1 MGHTFYFADNVSYGA
16 GDINNI
22 ISKVV
27 TGGVAEV
34 FYNGTSYN
42 TSDLNK
48 IASYIST
55 YGVRTAA
62 GNALKAVK
70 NTTNTVKVLS
80 GGAFMADGAYTE
92 VDNDGVILEFVRG
105 QKNYVYIKNNLAE
118 TNSIDFVCE
127 LTEPSGDTVPL
138 AEIDQ
143 SGNITDVRVYC
154 KGRLAGY
161 QSDVNQSKIIEV
173 PYEIKANCYGNSQTV
188 TVDMGG
194 LGYSRIFNITQS
206 VTKGYNCGFGH
217 YDISTGSYYGCYPG
231 DSNKLKVTTDKLMI
245 NMSSTSKGDDEV
257 SVTFA
262 VDGSKLN
269 CTITAIYGKGANDS
283 SYSTFSGTLYLFLA

>member
-1 MGHTFYFADNVSYGA
+1 MGHTFSFADNVSYGA
-16 GDINNI
+16 GDINNV

-48 IASYIST
+48 IANYIST

-62 GNALKAVK
+62 GNTLKVVK
-70 NTTNTVKVLS
+70 NTSNTVKVLS

-118 TNSIDFVCE
+118 TNSIDFVCGI
-127 LTEPSGDTVPL
+127 TPPSGDCVPL
-138 AEIDQ
+138 AEIDKN
-143 SGNITDVRVYC
+143 GNITDKRVYC
-154 KGRLAGY
+154 KGKLAGY
-161 QSDVNQSKIIEV
+161 QSDVNQSKMIEV
-173 PYEIKANCYGNSQTV
+173 PYEIRANCIQKTKTV

-194 LGYSRIFNITQS
+194 FGYSKIINMTQT
-206 VTKGYNCGFGH
+206 VTEDYNCGFGH
-217 YDISTGSYYGCYPG
+217 YDINSESYYGCYANE
-231 DSNKLKVTTDKLMI
+231 DNELKVTTDKLMI
-245 NMSSTSKGDDEV
+245 YVSDTTAGKDIV
-257 SVTFA
+257 SVSFN
-262 VDGSKLN
+262 VDGSKLS
-269 CTITAIYGKGANDS
+269 CTIAALYGKGDDEND
-283 SYSTFSGTLYLFLA
+283 YFTFSGTLYLFVA